1 MTSHC
6 LGEER
11 TNVCVAVSCPSHLSH
26 DPRSQHNQSTQ
37 RMEVQD
43 DERAGTVQHNTPHTP
58 YTQAPPTALLYT
70 HTYPSHFLCTQYP
83 LPFPYTLHIQ
93 CPPAICMGRHTMNQ
107 SSSAVSTITHLGVM
121 VPVLPHKLE
130 GYSRSWTAAV
140 QVPTGHWR

>member
-1 MTSHC
+1 MCALQSLVFVICHMAP
-6 LGEER
+6 
-11 TNVCVAVSCPSHLSH
+11 VANIINLHRGWRYKMMQGQGQC
-26 DPRSQHNQSTQ
+26 
-37 RMEVQD
+37 
-43 DERAGTVQHNTPHTP
+43 NTTHHTH
-58 YTQAPPTALLYT
+58 PTHKHHPLPLLYT

-107 SSSAVSTITHLGVM
+107 YSSAVSTITHLGVM

-140 QVPTGHWR
+140 QVPTGHWLMM